1 MACYLKR
8 GDLMLGMED
17 SKDKDNMFELLMNL
31 PDVSHVKDPGPNLRR
46 VILKPRHM
54 GMTAYKNWIKYL
66 FTKK

>member
-1 MACYLKR
+1 
-8 GDLMLGMED
+8 MED
-17 SKDKDNMFELLMNL
+17 SKKKDNMFELLMNL
-31 PDVSHVKDPGPNLRR
+31 PDVSYVKDPGPNLQR